1 MPYRTPKILLLLLLI
16 LLLAGCG
23 GGGHGAADSSLT
35 TTVSTVFKLG
45 SVAQATAG
53 ANHTVAIAPKGAA
66 SRPAYVWGDNT
77 WGQIGDGTQVGPKST
92 PVSLGASTQWKSVA
106 AGGSHTLAIK
116 SDGTL
121 WAWGLNVDGQLG
133 DGNASGSRQPNP
145 KQIGVAKD
153 WVAIAAGDA
162 HSIALEGSSALQIMA
177 WGQNASGQLGL
188 GVTLAAVNL
197 TNVNV
202 PTKVTKAYA
211 ASTLSASP
219 YTGLPWTA
227 ISAGGSNSMALR
239 SDGTVFSWGDN
250 SYGQLGQILPSNVS
264 VPTQLAPIGGGTL
277 GALSITTGRY
287 HSLALLTDHTLY
299 AWGANA
305 SGQLGDGSTLNRVA
319 AVQVGNDNH
328 WFAVAAGGAH
338 TLAIKLDRTLWAWG
352 SNSDGQLGDGTTI
365 DSAVPEQIGTATNW
379 VSVAAGRS
387 HSIAI
392 ATDGT
397 LWVWGRNAEGQLGNG
412 TATITPVLIPTLLP

>member
-1 MPYRTPKILLLLLLI
+1 MSYRTFIILLLPLLLS
-16 LLLAGCG
+16 ACG
-23 GGGHGAADSSLT
+23 GGGHSAADSSPT
-35 TTVSTVFKLG
+35 TTPVATVFKLG

-66 SRPAYVWGDNT
+66 SGPAYVWGDNL
-77 WGQIGDGTQVGPKST
+77 WGQVGDGTQAGPKST
-92 PVSLGASTQWKSVA
+92 PVLLGASSQWKSVA

-133 DGNASGSRQPNP
+133 DGNSGVGRYVVSP

-153 WVAIAAGDA
+153 WMAIAAGDA
-162 HSIALEGSSALQIMA
+162 HSVALEGSSSLQIMS
-177 WGQNASGQLGL
+177 WGQNTMGQLGL
-188 GVTLAAVNL
+188 GVTLATVNL
-197 TNVNV
+197 TNMNV
-202 PTKVTKAYA
+202 PTKVTKAIA
-211 ASTLSASP
+211 VGTLSSIP

-227 ISAGGSNSMALR
+227 ISAGGSNSMVLR
-239 SDGTVFSWGDN
+239 SDGTAFSWGDN
-250 SYGQLGQILPSNVS
+250 SYGQLGQIISTNVS

-305 SGQLGDGSTLNRVA
+305 SGQLGDGSTANRVA
-319 AVQVGNDNH
+319 ATQVGADNH
-328 WFAVAAGGAH
+328 WFTVAAGGAH

-365 DSAVPEQIGTATNW
+365 DSAVPEQIGAATNW

-392 ATDGT
+392 ASDGT

-412 TATITPVLIPTLLP
+412 TATSTPVLIPTLLP